1 MQSLRID
8 PALFETA
15 ELYLLRVMF
24 YHFDGLSVQFVVC
37 LLFFSVASLNRRK
50 KNTRRKGGKVSN
62 FAGKKLK
69 AE

>member
-1 MQSLRID
+1 
-8 PALFETA
+8 
-15 ELYLLRVMF
+15 
-24 YHFDGLSVQFVVC
+24 LSVQFVVC